1 MRPCALDWVTLFLFA
16 LAIMIYSILSLILS
30 FIISLG
36 RQISVIAKVEKG
48 LCFFHNYELKRILF
62 TSFSLIFAAFA
73 LYQNPDNRFVVEL
86 SIATFLLLGF
96 AFFFDMTYIF
106 PEINRVDK
114 TWASSININENTR
127 IIGLNIGQK
136 AIAYPLN
143 EVVIPRHIINDEI
156 EHNAVLIS
164 YCALCQSA
172 LVFKADVGK
181 QNLYFKVAGVW
192 RRNMIMIDN
201 QTQSLWQQATGECIY
216 GTYKGTQLELL
227 SGENTTWGV
236 WRGKHPDSL
245 FAETC
250 FESRQGILSRK
261 IMLKALNFVTP
272 KVTMP
277 GFVELSGL
285 PQRETVFG
293 ISFNGV
299 SKAYP
304 LSELNTVSQFTDNF
318 NGKDVELFY
327 DQQEKSLTA
336 NEKEN
341 NQTLIVEKHWW
352 LGWKEFHPK
361 TEIWR
366 NN

>member
-1 MRPCALDWVTLFLFA
+1 
-16 LAIMIYSILSLILS
+16 MIYSIVSSILAFTIS
-30 FIISLG
+30 FG
-36 RQISVIAKVEKG
+36 RQISVFTKYEKG
-48 LCFFHNYELKRILF
+48 LWFFQNYEFKRILF
-62 TSFSLIFAAFA
+62 TSLSLIFAALA
-73 LYQNPDNRFVVEL
+73 LYQNPDDGLVVGL
-86 SIATFLLLGF
+86 SVATLLLLGF
-96 AFFFDMTYIF
+96 AFFFDMTYLF
-106 PEINRVDK
+106 PEIDRVEK
-114 TWASSININENTR
+114 TWASRITINKTTR
-127 IIGLNIGQK
+127 IIGLTIGQT
-136 AIAYPLN
+136 AIAYPLD

-156 EHNAVLIS
+156 EQTAVLIS

-172 LVFKADVGK
+172 LAFKAEVGK
-181 QNLYFKVAGVW
+181 QHLYFKVAGVW

-227 SGENTTWGV
+227 SGENTSWGV

-245 FAETC
+245 FAEKC

-261 IMLKALNFVTP
+261 LMLKALNFVTP

-277 GFVELSGL
+277 GFADLSGL

-304 LSELNTVSQFTDNF
+304 LSELNTVSQFTDQF
-318 NGKDVELFY
+318 NGKDVDLY
-327 DQQEKSLTA
+327 YNQQEQYLTA

-341 NQTLIVEKHWW
+341 NKTLIVEKHWW
-352 LGWKEFHPK
+352 LGWKEFHPN
-361 TEIWR
+361 TEIWS

>member
-1 MRPCALDWVTLFLFA
+1 
-16 LAIMIYSILSLILS
+16 MIYSIVS
-30 FIISLG
+30 FILGFTISFG
-36 RQISVIAKVEKG
+36 RQISVFAKLDKG
-48 LCFFHNYELKRILF
+48 LWFFQNYEVKRIIF
-62 TSFSLIFAAFA
+62 TSFSLIFAAIA
-73 LYQNPDNRFVVEL
+73 IYQDTDNRLVFGLSVMTFV
-86 SIATFLLLGF
+86 LLGF
-96 AFFFDMTYIF
+96 AFLFDMTYLF
-106 PEINRVDK
+106 PEIDRVDK
-114 TWASSININENTR
+114 TLARCTTINETTR
-127 IIGLNIGQK
+127 IIGLTIGQT
-136 AIAYPLN
+136 AIAYPLD

-156 EHNAVLIS
+156 EHTAILIS

-172 LVFKADVGK
+172 LAFKAEVGK
-181 QNLYFKVAGVW
+181 QHLYFKVAGVW
-192 RRNMIMIDN
+192 RRNMIMIDKH
-201 QTQSLWQQATGECIY
+201 TQSLWQQATGECIY

-245 FAETC
+245 FAEKC
-250 FESRQGILSRK
+250 FESRHGILSREL
-261 IMLKALNFVTP
+261 MLKALNFVTP

-277 GFVELSGL
+277 GFADLSGL

-304 LSELNTVSQFTDNF
+304 LSELNTISQFTDNF
-318 NGKDVELFY
+318 NGKNVELVY
-327 DQQEKSLTA
+327 DQKENCLAAK
-336 NEKEN
+336 EKEN

-352 LGWKEFHPK
+352 LGWKEFHPN